1 MVNSSKAQDVQ
12 LEWVKQIGGTEEE
25 RPRSLAVDVFG
36 NVYSN
41 GGFSGTVDFDPE
53 IGETSL
59 SSVDLGDIFILK
71 LGDLTSDVDEPEST
85 MGILIYPNPTFDI
98 ITIGQCDFQEIYIQ
112 VFDVTGKLL
121 LSKITSDQNT
131 SLDLGRYA
139 SGIYFI
145 NIFDSKNTITQRI
158 IKQ

>member
-41 GGFSGTVDFDPE
+41 GGFLGTVDFDPE

-59 SSVDLGDIFILK
+59 S
-71 LGDLTSDVDEPEST
+71 
-85 MGILIYPNPTFDI
+85 
-98 ITIGQCDFQEIYIQ
+98 
-112 VFDVTGKLL
+112 
-121 LSKITSDQNT
+121 
-131 SLDLGRYA
+131 
-139 SGIYFI
+139 
-145 NIFDSKNTITQRI
+145 
-158 IKQ
+158 